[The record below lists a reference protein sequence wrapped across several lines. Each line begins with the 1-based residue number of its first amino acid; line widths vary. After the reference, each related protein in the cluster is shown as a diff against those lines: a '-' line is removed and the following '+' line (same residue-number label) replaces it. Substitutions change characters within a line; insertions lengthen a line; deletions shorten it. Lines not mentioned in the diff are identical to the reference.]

1 MKETFEEKLFELEE
15 MHQQESALRE
25 AVDAQEEQFSSLL
38 ADIADLEKLMLG
50 EEAAPAVMADSEKQK
65 ELTAVEQAVK
75 ASGIK
80 MIELVE
86 GKKLL
91 VWQLNLLKVNAHAN
105 SLISRVQRAK
115 RIFLT
120 RSIMR

>member
-1 MKETFEEKLFELEE
+1 

-105 SLISRVQRAK
+105 SFISRVQRMK